1 MARVELVRPDF
12 GALGLGAR
20 GLDAI
25 EAEWRDLERRADVS
39 FFQGWT
45 WAGCLAR
52 ERFPRPVLLRATAEG
67 RTVGLALFNER
78 RRLGT
83 STLWLGESGN
93 PALDRVFVEYNG
105 VLAEAAYA
113 GELAAWFRVAMHAR
127 LPGVAGPRRRRLV
140 LGGIPSAQLAAAREA
155 GVVRVRAERPAPFV
169 DLGKLGQD
177 GAGFADGLSRNTRHQ
192 LRRSDRLYGAA
203 EVRRAATL
211 AEARA
216 FLDALLAWHM
226 SRLASRQRESGLAHP
241 AATRF
246 VQELVARGVPGGEV
260 DVLRVSAGG
269 SAIGYLLN
277 LRRGGW
283 VGQYQGGFDYAGA
296 DAHRKPGLS
305 CHHAA
310 IRYYR
315 AQGAERYDFLAG
327 GDRYKLSL
335 ADGQAVLYWAEA
347 APVLSLHDV
356 VMKIRGKFMS

>member
-1 MARVELVRPDF
+1 MARIELIRPD
-12 GALGLGAR
+12 LSVP

-25 EAEWRDLERRADVS
+25 EAEWRDLERRADGS

-45 WAGCLAR
+45 WVGCLAR
-52 ERFPRPVLLRATAEG
+52 ERFPRPALLRATADG

-78 RRLGT
+78 RRLGIP
-83 STLWLGESGN
+83 TLWLGESGD

-113 GELAAWFRVAMHAR
+113 GELGAWFRAAMHAR
-127 LPGVAGPRRRRLV
+127 LPGAAGRWRRRLI
-140 LGGIPSAQLAAAREA
+140 LGGIPSTQLAAARTA
-155 GVVRVRAERPAPFV
+155 GTVRVRAERPAPFV
-169 DLGKLGQD
+169 DLGRLDQD
-177 GAGFADGLSRNTRHQ
+177 GSGFADGLSRNTRHQ
-192 LRRSDRLYGAA
+192 LRRSDRLYGAT
-203 EVRRAATL
+203 EVRRAATP

-226 SRLASRQRESGLAHP
+226 GRLASKRRESGLAHP

-246 VQELVARGVPGGEV
+246 VQELVARGVPRGEV

-277 LRRGGW
+277 LRRGAW

-296 DAHRKPGLS
+296 GAQRKPGLT

-315 AQGAERYDFLAG
+315 AQGAARYDFLAG

-335 ADGQAVLYWAEA
+335 ADAQAVLHWVEA
-347 APVLSLHDV
+347 APALSLHDV
-356 VMKIRGKFMS
+356 VMKLRGTFMS